1 MRKYLLSILLLL
13 FALSPYRL
21 IASSISNS
29 LSDSAHIYLLTCTPG
44 TEVWSKYGHTGIR
57 VIDQSQKLDIVFNY
71 GIFDLTADDFYIKFV
86 HGETY
91 YQLGIEP
98 YRYFDMFYRRIGRTT
113 YWQELNL
120 TQSQK
125 QQIFD
130 ALLINYQPKNRYYLY
145 NFVFDNCA
153 TRPYY
158 LIKNALQDTI
168 ISSYR
173 GYEGTTFR
181 QAITHYT
188 GHNSWVDFGINLVFG
203 NDADQPMT
211 NEQRLFLPEELM
223 NYMAQAHLSDGTPLV
238 KKQHIAAFP
247 EAVVPWYARC
257 WWGIALFAALM
268 LLLSLY
274 DRKRGKMAW
283 GVDLALGIIYLLLIA
298 LVIFLTGF
306 SCHPLVGFNWRLLLF
321 PFIHVCTRIVYIFR

>member
-21 IASSISNS
+21 IASSISNT
-29 LSDSAHIYLLTCTPG
+29 LGDSAQILLLTCTPG

-98 YRYFDMFYRRIGRTT
+98 YRYFDMFYRRIGRIT

-153 TRPYY
+153 TRPYH

-247 EAVVPWYARC
+247 KAVVPWYAHC
-257 WWGIALFAALM
+257 WWGIALFAVLM

>member
-13 FALSPYRL
+13 FALSPGRL
-21 IASSISNS
+21 VASSINNL
-29 LSDSAHIYLLTCTPG
+29 LSDSAQILLLTCTPG

-238 KKQHIAAFP
+238 KKQYIAAFP
-247 EAVVPWYARC
+247 EAVVPWYAHC
-257 WWGIALFAALM
+257 WWGIALFAVLM